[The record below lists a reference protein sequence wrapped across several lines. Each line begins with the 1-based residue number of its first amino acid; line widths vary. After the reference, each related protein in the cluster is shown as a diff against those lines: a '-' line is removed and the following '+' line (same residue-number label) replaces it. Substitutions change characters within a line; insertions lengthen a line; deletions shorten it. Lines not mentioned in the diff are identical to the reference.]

1 MKMLVLDVVDRV
13 AKSGKPYCRAA
24 LRGSGK
30 NGDFLFVATVPDGFV
45 AGETY
50 DNKVIF
56 DGKGGA
62 FVLPY

>member
-1 MKMLVLDVVDRV
+1 MKMLVLDVLDRV
-13 AKSGKPYCRAA
+13 AKSGKPYCQAA

-30 NGDFLFVATVPDGFV
+30 NGDFLFVATVPDGFA

-56 DGKGGA
+56 DGNGGA

>member
-1 MKMLVLDVVDRV
+1 MKMFVLEVLNRCS
-13 AKSGKPYCRAA
+13 KSGKYYCQAA

-30 NGDFLFVATVPDGFV
+30 NGDFLFVATVPDDFA

-50 DNKVIF
+50 DNNVIF

>member
-13 AKSGKPYCRAA
+13 AKSGKPYHQAA
-24 LRGSGK
+24 MRGSGR
-30 NGDFLFVATVPDGFV
+30 NGDFLFVATVPDGFEV
-45 AGETY
+45 GETY

-56 DGKGGA
+56 DGKGGG

>member
-13 AKSGKPYCRAA
+13 SKSGKAYSQAA
-24 LRGSGK
+24 IRGSGK
-30 NGDFLFVATVPDGFV
+30 NGDFLFVATVPDGFE
-45 AGETY
+45 AGESY

>member
-1 MKMLVLDVVDRV
+1 MKMLVLDVVSRV
-13 AKSGKPYCRAA
+13 AKSGKPYTQAA
-24 LRGSGK
+24 IRGSGK
-30 NGDFLFVATVPDGFV
+30 NGDFLFVATVPDGFET
-45 AGETY
+45 GESY

>member
-1 MKMLVLDVVDRV
+1 MKMFVLDVVNRV
-13 AKSGKPYCRAA
+13 AKSGKPYCQAA

-30 NGDFLFVATVPDGFV
+30 NGDFLFVATVPDGFAV
-45 AGETY
+45 GEFY